1 MKFVFK
7 AAAAAA
13 TMALMSMSAQAQTCV
28 PFAVSNEVGLSVQ
41 NCLGYYEGNVLNNSP
56 GTDFVETNIN
66 SAYGLLFGV
75 SVPLGSVTPQ
85 PAARIISPLNGAATA
100 SFAGIVESGFT
111 VIGIHWG
118 GGAGGG
124 QTAIYGVQI
133 NSATWDGSYN
143 FLADNPGGSSNIWL
157 YSTGGGVVPG
167 IPEPETYA
175 LMLAGLAAVGFMA
188 RRRKAKA

>member
-13 TMALMSMSAQAQTCV
+13 TMALMSISAQAQTCI
-28 PFAVSNEVGLSVQ
+28 PFAVSNEAGLTVQ
-41 NCLGYYEGNVLNNSP
+41 SCLGYYEGNVLNNSP

-66 SAYGLLFGV
+66 TAYGT
-75 SVPLGSVTPQ
+75 SIPLGSVSPQ
-85 PAARIISPLNGAATA
+85 PAAQIISPLNGVATA
-100 SFAGIVESGFT
+100 SFAGIVESGLT
-111 VIGIHWG
+111 IIGIHWG

-124 QTAIYGVQI
+124 QTGIYALNI

-143 FLADNPGGSSNIWL
+143 FLASNPGGSSNIWL

-175 LMLAGLAAVGFMA
+175 LMLAGLAAMGFMA

>member
-1 MKFVFK
+1 MKFVLK

-13 TMALMSMSAQAQTCV
+13 TMALMSVSAQAQTCV
-28 PFAVSNEVGLSVQ
+28 PFAVSNEVGLTVQ
-41 NCLGYYEGNVLNNSP
+41 SCLGYYEGNVLNNSP
-56 GTDFVETNIN
+56 ATDFVETNIN
-66 SAYGLLFGV
+66 TAYGVLFGV

-100 SFAGIVESGFT
+100 SFAGIVENGFT

-143 FLADNPGGSSNIWL
+143 FLAQNPGGSSNIWL
-157 YSTGGGVVPG
+157 YSTAGGVVPG

-188 RRRKAKA
+188 RRRKA